1 MERGS
6 CASYACLCE
15 VLVDLE
21 GKLVV
26 AMSMEED
33 MDRCGGAD
41 ERWEDVEEGVE
52 ARVGSKGGGDA
63 REECGGVVA
72 SCATWVKVCTVV
84 AVRTHS
90 EGGSCVAG
98 CTHTWGR
105 KLRSTLQTTSE

>member
-26 AMSMEED
+26 AMSTEED
-33 MDRCGGAD
+33 RDRCGGAD

-52 ARVGSKGGGDA
+52 ARVGSKGGGDT

-72 SCATWVKVCTVV
+72 LCVTWVKRDIARARESASLMNLDELGFYRFALV
-84 AVRTHS
+84 ALHLS
-90 EGGSCVAG
+90 
-98 CTHTWGR
+98 
-105 KLRSTLQTTSE
+105 